1 MPITTGR
8 RVIAAALAT
17 LFVLPAVQAE
27 EEPIIVTASRT
38 LQSANEVLAST
49 SIIDRGQIESS
60 QARDIMQLLQ
70 LEAGIDMARSGGPGG
85 NTSLFMRGTNSNHT
99 LVLID
104 GVRASS
110 ATTGSFAWA
119 HLAPS
124 DIERIEI
131 VRGPRAAHYGS
142 DAVGGVIQIFTRDN
156 KGSHLRVQG
165 GSYNSRLVEFGTGNS
180 KGNLDYSL
188 NATHRDTDG
197 FSATNKKIDSVSSYS
212 DPYNPDDD
220 PYRNN
225 SVSGKLDYRLDDDTR
240 VAFKGWHSDSERH
253 FDNRSAQEDVL
264 DNQNSTADLRLTRQ
278 SGANWEQQL
287 SVGYARDEIETDS
300 SNPSFVRTNR
310 LMADWKHD
318 LTLSDNALLTAG
330 ISTVEE
336 DTLNINRSTDATVF
350 DESIRNDGLFTSLQ
364 YFAGKHDIQLS
375 GRVDD
380 HETFGSHNTGQAAWG
395 YQLHKQ
401 HRLFASYGTAFHAPT
416 ANDLFYPGYG
426 NSDIKP
432 EESTSFE
439 LGTKSRFGAQQL
451 AISLY
456 HTEIDNLISYSST
469 ENQAI
474 NIDKASI
481 KGIEVVHR
489 YQAKTWQLKSQLT
502 LQDPIDDETGE
513 DLDRRAGEKLS
524 VNYTRQFENDSQLGV
539 EWLYR
544 SKRKDDDNWLD
555 AYQLVN
561 LSGQYRLASDFW
573 FEGRV
578 DNLLDEEYE
587 LQYGYNTAGLSGY
600 AGVRYH
606 F

>member
-1 MPITTGR
+1 MQIVSCR
-8 RVIAAALAT
+8 RAAIAALST
-17 LFVLPAVQAE
+17 CFVLPAAQAAE
-27 EEPIIVTASRT
+27 EEAIIVTASRT
-38 LQSANEVLAST
+38 LQSANDTLAST
-49 SIIDRGQIESS
+49 SIIDREQIDNS
-60 QARDIMQLLQ
+60 QARDVMQLLQ
-70 LEAGIDMARSGGPGG
+70 LEAGIDMARGGGPGG
-85 NTSLFMRGTNSNHT
+85 STSLFMRGTNSNHT

-156 KGSHLRVQG
+156 KGSHVRVQG
-165 GSYNSRLVEFGTGNS
+165 GSYNSRLVEFGTGDS

-197 FSATNKKIDSVSSYS
+197 FSATNSKSSFFNS
-212 DPYNPDDD
+212 DED

-225 SVSGKLDYRLDDDTR
+225 SVSGKLDYRLNDDTQI
-240 VAFKGWHSDSERH
+240 AFKGWHSDSKSN
-253 FDNRSAQEDVL
+253 FDQGTQ
-264 DNQNSTADLRLTRQ
+264 DNQNSTGDLRLTHQ
-278 SGANWEQQL
+278 STTNWEQQL
-287 SVGYARDEIETDS
+287 SVGYAKDENETNEPS
-300 SNPSFVRTNR
+300 RSSFVQTNR

-336 DTLNINRSTDATVF
+336 DTLNINRITDATVY
-350 DESIRNDGLFTSLQ
+350 DESIRNNGLFTSLQ
-364 YFAGKHDIQLS
+364 YFAGDHDIQLS

-395 YQLHKQ
+395 YQLNEQ
-401 HRLFASYGTAFHAPT
+401 HRLFASYGTAFQAPSS
-416 ANDLFYPGYG
+416 NNLFHPGYSGFYAG
-426 NSDIKP
+426 NSDLEP
-432 EESTSFE
+432 EESESFE
-439 LGTKSRFGAQQL
+439 LGTKSQFGAQQL
-451 AISLY
+451 SISLY
-456 HTEIDNLISYSST
+456 HTEIDNLISYSGTNS
-469 ENQAI
+469 QAI

-481 KGIEVVHR
+481 EGVEVVHR

-502 LQDPIDDETGE
+502 LQDAVDDETGE

-544 SKRKDDDNWLD
+544 SKRKDDDERLD

-561 LSGQYRLASDFW
+561 LSGQYQLASDFW

-587 LQYGYNTAGLSGY
+587 LQYGYNTAGLSAY